1 MPTIDSQTRR
11 IVNLMKDVNKSIAE
25 NESTIKKEQLNQ
37 IESSQRNI
45 EVVKN
50 LMMKKEDDYF
60 HRRPSSITE
69 NQEIDNSSRTQP
81 VRMHSHRGRG
91 IDTETK

>member
-60 HRRPSSITE
+60 HHRPSSITE
-69 NQEIDNSSRTQP
+69 NQ
-81 VRMHSHRGRG
+81 
-91 IDTETK
+91 